1 LHDCPSLKEDFRKDR
16 TQTPTIC
23 NRELRTVC
31 CPVKYLPTLQ
41 PITVTEKIVNR
52 LEIVEEEGP
61 DESEPFIASQID
73 KSK

>member
-1 LHDCPSLKEDFRKDR
+1 MEDFRRDR
-16 TQTPTIC
+16 TQTPTVC

-41 PITVTEKIVNR
+41 QTTVTEKIVSR
-52 LEIVEEEGP
+52 LEVDEDGP

-73 KSK
+73 KSKFMSSK